1 MQDTKTFLV
10 ERDDDTLIVVPV
22 RDLGSF
28 AEEDIQDEL
37 AEAIRRFQNP
47 EVRHVVVDFENI
59 VYFGSTMLSAINKLW
74 KTSRQAGGKLA
85 LCHLTPRQRE
95 VLDVTKLNTVW
106 PICDDREDAVRLV
119 RS

>member
-1 MQDTKTFLV
+1 MKTFLF
-10 ERDDDTLIVVPV
+10 EQDDDTLIVAPL

-28 AEEDIQDEL
+28 AEEDIQEEL
-37 AEAIRRFQNP
+37 AAAVRRLQRP

-74 KTSRQAGGKLA
+74 KSARQEGGRLV

-95 VLDVTKLNTVW
+95 VLEVTKLNTVW
-106 PICDDREDAVRLV
+106 PMCGDREEALRLV